1 MFEIDL
7 KKLVLQLLP
16 TFYRQQLIFGVLRAA
31 LGGLQ
36 AVYDAFTKARA
47 AHIYRLTHNGQVC
60 YLRAVLNDA
69 FKSPSGT
76 KFEILTIERDGDWL
90 YAITEA
96 GSRITIATAEDSFNE
111 KGEYQDDNLA
121 VPVLSNEAMLTAQQN
136 SFLVAVPADLYQTN
150 LADIKALVDSYKLI
164 SKQAIYTPIS

>member
-7 KKLVLQLLP
+7 KKLILQLLP
-16 TFYRQQLIFGVLRAA
+16 TFYRQQLIL
-31 LGGLQ
+31 
-36 AVYDAFTKARA
+36 
-47 AHIYRLTHNGQVC
+47 
-60 YLRAVLNDA
+60 
-69 FKSPSGT
+69 
-76 KFEILTIERDGDWL
+76 
-90 YAITEA
+90 AITEA
-96 GSRITIATAEDSFNE
+96 GSRIAIATTEDSFNE

>member
-1 MFEIDL
+1 MFEIDF
-7 KKLVLQLLP
+7 KRLVLQLLP

-36 AVYDAFTKARA
+36 SVYDDFMAARR

-69 FKSPSGT
+69 FISGNGT
-76 KFEILTIERDGDWL
+76 KFDILTIERDGDWL

-96 GSRITIATAEDSFNE
+96 GSRITLAASEDRYND
-111 KGEYQDDNLA
+111 KGEYQDDHTA
-121 VPVLSNEAMLTAQQN
+121 VPVLSNEAILTMEQN
-136 SFLVAVPADLYQTN
+136 EFIVAVPADLYNTS
-150 LADIKALVDSYKLI
+150 LSDIKALVDRYKLVSKRANYIQI
-164 SKQAIYTPIS
+164 S

>member
-1 MFEIDL
+1 M
-7 KKLVLQLLP
+7 
-16 TFYRQQLIFGVLRAA
+16 
-31 LGGLQ
+31 
-36 AVYDAFTKARA
+36 
-47 AHIYRLTHNGQVC
+47 
-60 YLRAVLNDA
+60 LNDA
-69 FKSPSGT
+69 FVSPSGT

-111 KGEYQDDNLA
+111 KGEYQDNKLV

-136 SFLVAVPADLYQTN
+136 SFMVAVPADLYQTN

>member
-36 AVYDAFTKARA
+36 AVYDAFTKARV

-69 FKSPSGT
+69 FASPSGQYGCP
-76 KFEILTIERDGDWL
+76 FLMSL
-90 YAITEA
+90 
-96 GSRITIATAEDSFNE
+96 RIC
-111 KGEYQDDNLA
+111 L
-121 VPVLSNEAMLTAQQN
+121 
-136 SFLVAVPADLYQTN
+136 
-150 LADIKALVDSYKLI
+150 
-164 SKQAIYTPIS
+164 

>member
-1 MFEIDL
+1 M
-7 KKLVLQLLP
+7 
-16 TFYRQQLIFGVLRAA
+16 
-31 LGGLQ
+31 
-36 AVYDAFTKARA
+36 
-47 AHIYRLTHNGQVC
+47 
-60 YLRAVLNDA
+60 
-69 FKSPSGT
+69 
-76 KFEILTIERDGDWL
+76 TIERDGDWL

-96 GSRITIATAEDSFNE
+96 GSRIAIATTEDSFNE

>member
-69 FKSPSGT
+69 FVSPSGT

-96 GSRITIATAEDSFNE
+96 
-111 KGEYQDDNLA
+111 EYQDNKLV

-136 SFLVAVPADLYQTN
+136 SFMVAVPADLYQTN

>member
-7 KKLVLQLLP
+7 KKLILQLLP

-36 AVYDAFTKARA
+36 AVYDAFTEARA

-96 GSRITIATAEDSFNE
+96 GSRIAIATAEDSFNE
-111 KGEYQDDNLA
+111 KGEYQDDNL
-121 VPVLSNEAMLTAQQN
+121 PSPCFLTR
-136 SFLVAVPADLYQTN
+136 LCLRR
-150 LADIKALVDSYKLI
+150 
-164 SKQAIYTPIS
+164 SKTAFWWPFPPTSTKRTSPTSRLWSIVIN